1 MDEDEENEEFFKL
14 AQCFDHVCR
23 SLYRNTLEQA
33 PLLKQ
38 LHFLTRIF
46 LESTP
51 GALNC
56 PPLYLHLALL
66 YLLSTAQSAHMRTE
80 SLPKLTSE
88 APFPVRCL
96 MKTEFMK
103 AIQALKKVK

>member
-14 AQCFDHVCR
+14 AQCLDHICR

-46 LESTP
+46 LESVP

-66 YLLSTAQSAHMRTE
+66 YLLSTAQSAHMRTD
-80 SLPKLTSE
+80 SLPKLTLE
-88 APFPVRCL
+88 APYPVRSL
-96 MKTEFMK
+96 VKTEFMK
-103 AIQALKKVK
+103 AI